1 MHVSHGLHALPWRQ
15 PEPGAHVARAA
26 AFMCLS
32 QAEAGTGCPISM
44 TYSVIPA
51 LRHQPEV
58 ADESGSRASPRST
71 TTGGWSRR
79 PTRPARS
86 AGWR

>member
-1 MHVSHGLHALPWRQ
+1 MHVSHGLHALPWREPQ
-15 PEPGAHVARAA
+15 PGAHVARAA
-26 AFMCLS
+26 GFMCLS

-51 LRHQPEV
+51 LRRQPDCRRGWEPRFLSLNY
-58 ADESGSRASPRST
+58 DRRSP
-71 TTGGWSRR
+71 RR
-79 PTRPARS
+79 PTRPGPC